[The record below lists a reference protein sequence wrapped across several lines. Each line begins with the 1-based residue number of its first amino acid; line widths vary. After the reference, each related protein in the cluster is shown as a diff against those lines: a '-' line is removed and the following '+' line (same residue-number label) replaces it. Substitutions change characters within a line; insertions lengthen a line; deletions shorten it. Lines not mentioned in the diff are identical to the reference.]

1 MPMNPEQLPLLALLI
16 AGAFVGAVAVRDL
29 IARRWSAALRTGG
42 VALLALALGFVG
54 GTRLGRHEKPR
65 INRLPGLVPLRRTA
79 GTPTALRLGG
89 VSVYVVPQ
97 NRCVIA
103 LDGTPFLTLDSLRT
117 GLLVTCSAALPE
129 DNEGPIP
136 WRERGVAAWISQ
148 NAIFAQTQGIRSSR
162 PDPHTIVVRRGDDEL
177 LRVRHIAPRQIEIEG
192 GLWAVD
198 PAGFGRPIRLRNG
211 VRWPGGSIP
220 VGTVDLT
227 PQGEGMID
235 LERNGGIRVIPNPPA
250 AHRVDERRK

>member
-1 MPMNPEQLPLLALLI
+1 MNPEQLPLLALLI
-16 AGAFVGAVAVRDL
+16 AGVFVGAVAVRDL
-29 IARRWSAALRTGG
+29 LARRWIVALRGGG
-42 VALLALALGFVG
+42 VALLALALGFAG
-54 GTRLGRHEKPR
+54 GTRLGKHDRPR
-65 INRLPGLVPLRRTA
+65 ISRLPGLVPLNRTA
-79 GTPTALRLGG
+79 GTSTALLLGG
-89 VSVYVVPQ
+89 VSVHVVPQ
-97 NRCVIA
+97 NRCVLA

-148 NAIFAQTQGIRSSR
+148 NAIFTQTQEIRSSR

-177 LRVRHIAPRQIEIEG
+177 LRVRDVAPGTIEIEG
-192 GLWAVD
+192 GLWAED
-198 PAGFGRPIRLRNG
+198 PAGSGQSVRLRNG

-227 PQGEGMID
+227 SQGEGMID
-235 LERNGGIRVIPNPPA
+235 LQSDGAIRVIPNSP
-250 AHRVDERRK
+250 AHRADERRK